1 MSTVITPITV
11 KQGPNEYVINVESER
26 LSSVIHGALKFV
38 GVKSVTLTSG
48 SLPAQIDRQDLIS
61 AIKAQRQAQLEH
73 CVRYDQII
81 EGQRRLINHLTEQ
94 VKLSEQQKSTIDKLI
109 GKTADAKWIAYESAG
124 DLMTLLHDLINDKE
138 APEHDIFW
146 VNIPSINNPEHEGRE

>member
-11 KQGPNEYVINVESER
+11 RQGPNEYVINVESER

-48 SLPAQIDRQDLIS
+48 SLPAQIDRQDLIA
-61 AIKAQRQAQLEH
+61 AIKAQREH
-73 CVRYDQII
+73 KLLDCVRYDEII
-81 EGQRRLINHLTEQ
+81 AGQYRIIRHLTEEER
-94 VKLSEQQKSTIDKLI
+94 LSDEQKSAVTSQI
-109 GKTADAKWIAYESAG
+109 GLTVDAKWLAHESAG
-124 DLMTLLHDLINDKE
+124 DLMTLVYDLINDQV

-146 VNIPSINNPEHEGRE
+146 VNIPSINNP